1 MSAPFKLTRIPSLKT
16 VDAFRAHVAS
26 LGIEIPCEDEI
37 AGSDSPIGQPLTA
50 LTVNG
55 KTLGNR
61 IALLPMEGWDGT
73 TDGGVTDPMR
83 RRWRRFGESG
93 AKLICGAEAMAVRPD
108 GRANPNQLIIH
119 EANQAGVVALRALL
133 LPACAPDPSSPAAPP
148 AATTADTATPDTA
161 AIRPD
166 NITWPVFRLNGH
178 VHDLTNDSLQLFFC
192 NLHD

>member
-37 AGSDSPIGQPLTA
+37 VGNDSPIGQPLTT
-50 LTVNG
+50 LTLNG

-61 IALLPMEGWDGT
+61 IALHPMEGWDGT

-108 GRANPNQLIIH
+108 GRANPNQLIIN
-119 EANQAGVVALRALL
+119 EANQDGLVELRDLL
-133 LPACAPDPSSPAAPP
+133 LSAHREKYG
-148 AATTADTATPDTA
+148 TTDDLALGFQLTHSGRFC
-161 AIRPD
+161 RP
-166 NITWPVFRLNGH
+166 NGKFTYEPRIAYRH
-178 VHDLTNDSLQLFFC
+178 PILDDKFLSLI
-192 NLHD
+192 HI